1 MISEACKYSNL
12 KIAVVVEV
20 FFVEEE
26 GGDVRRLRLDF
37 SSECYT
43 SNNFLVAETFPH
55 RGSLLQG
62 PV

>member
-1 MISEACKYSNL
+1 MISEARKYSNL
-12 KIAVVVEV
+12 KIAVVAEV

-43 SNNFLVAETFPH
+43 SNIFF
-55 RGSLLQG
+55 GS
-62 PV
+62 